1 MAIIRTRKQRELKK
15 KLDRKNEMI
24 KKIPKGLKSLG
35 KKALKATPPGM
46 MLTAAQKLKQE
57 FGRLTKPKKPKNPSP
72 PKNPR
77 PNKTKPAPKIKN
89 PRPDKRRPGGPG
101 RPRRKK

>member
-1 MAIIRTRKQRELKK
+1 MARLRPGQKRRVPLHKTYA
-15 KLDRKNEMI
+15 
-24 KKIPKGLKSLG
+24 KGLKSLG

-57 FGRLTKPKKPKNPSP
+57 FGRLTKPKKPKNP
-72 PKNPR
+72 R
-77 PNKTKPAPKIKN
+77 PDKTKPAPKIKN
-89 PRPDKRRPGGPG
+89 PRPDKRKPGGPG